1 MSTPDIAARQLAGTA
16 LAPAGSGLVLAEW
29 TAQGSVGDEPA
40 YQAPLHKHLEDEAWY
55 VLEGTLRI
63 RADEHVLEIAAGG
76 AVIVPGGTA
85 HTFWNPHADPARYL
99 LIMGARTYA
108 LIQAIHATDDRSP
121 ARMRELYAAYGAT
134 LLD

>member
-55 VLEGTLRI
+55 VLEGTLGFRI
-63 RADEHVLEIAAGG
+63 GDETVEAHAGS
-76 AVIVPGGTA
+76 AVFAPRGTA
-85 HTFWNPHADPARYL
+85 HSYWNAGDGPARYVL
-99 LIMGARTYA
+99 VVPPRIQQLIAALHEPGAG
-108 LIQAIHATDDRSP
+108 D
-121 ARMRELYAAYGAT
+121 YAAVFRAHASE
-134 LLD
+134 LLTER